1 MHKLIDTATLRL
13 MFAPLI
19 MVILSPYLWIDV
31 VSVKIT

>member
-1 MHKLIDTATLRL
+1 